1 LANSDEQ
8 QAAGKLYDGSVEGA
22 ASGLEGVV
30 SGARRKLQH
39 TGTRLPSAE
48 GAAGR
53 GGEWIT
59 TDREGR
65 ARQGKKS
72 MVEKG
77 GRKQMH
83 D

>member
-1 LANSDEQ
+1 MS
-8 QAAGKLYDGSVEGA
+8 S
-22 ASGLEGVV
+22 
-30 SGARRKLQH
+30 KLQASYMMDLWRELLA
-39 TGTRLPSAE
+39 GLRVWFPVLVASCNTRPTSAE
-48 GAAGR
+48 GAAGP